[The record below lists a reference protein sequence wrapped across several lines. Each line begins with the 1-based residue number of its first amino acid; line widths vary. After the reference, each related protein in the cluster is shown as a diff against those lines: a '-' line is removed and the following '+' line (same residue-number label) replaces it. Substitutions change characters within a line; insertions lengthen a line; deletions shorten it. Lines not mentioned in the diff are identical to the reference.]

1 MRPADPFGWG
11 EHDGENRN
19 PRPGRARGFLNFM
32 ARVLPIPAFIAS
44 IAPKDAADA
53 KRLISRL
60 PAQVNAIEYRLDL
73 TDAPIPAAS
82 LLEIDSRPPILT
94 WRSLREGGAFAGP
107 AEDYR
112 RRVDEAYV
120 AGATVDVEHSS
131 GLLDS
136 PGNLPDRS
144 RVIVSLHSPFSLPA
158 DWEARLSAMRG
169 TGARAV
175 KLVAGAPD
183 LASSLRIGAMQAR
196 QPPGTVAVFPMG
208 PASPPGRILSALSGA
223 SLTYGPVDR
232 ETAAGQIPIQDLL
245 TVYEV
250 ARPRR
255 VEALFGIIGGS
266 PSRSF
271 SPRLHNAL
279 FRARGLPYLYLP
291 LPVSDFDREQPQ
303 RIDFDPQFRGFSVTQ
318 PWKLEAARAGT
329 PSEDVKRTG
338 AANTLVR
345 EERGHWRAE
354 NTDVDG
360 VFDTLADH
368 ETGEGRSAVVLGAG
382 GASRAAIVAA
392 RRLGYEVTVTSR
404 RDSEADRLAEA
415 LGVDSL
421 AWRHVLETQAD
432 LYVNATPVGWRDEDP
447 PAIPASLLE
456 ARPLVFDCV
465 YRRDGQETSTIRAAR
480 AAKCPTVDGLQM
492 LAAQAVRQAQL
503 FGVQDVTLGEVLEVL
518 DAGRAP

>member
-1 MRPADPFGWG
+1 MDRT
-11 EHDGENRN
+11 
-19 PRPGRARGFLNFM
+19 
-32 ARVLPIPAFIAS
+32 LPIPAFIAS
-44 IAPKDAADA
+44 LAPKDAADA
-53 KRLISRL
+53 TRLTSAL
-60 PAQVNAIEYRLDL
+60 PGGVNAVEYRLDL
-73 TDAPIPAAS
+73 AEVPISPAA
-82 LLEIDSRPPILT
+82 LLDVDARPAILT
-94 WRSLREGGAFAGP
+94 WRTLREGGAFAGP

-112 RRVDEAYV
+112 RRVLDAYE

-136 PGNLPDRS
+136 PSNLPDRS

-158 DWEARLSAMRG
+158 DWEARLSAMAG

-183 LASSLRIGAMQAR
+183 LASSLRIGSLQSR
-196 QPPGTVAVFPMG
+196 QPRGTVAVFPMG
-208 PASPPGRILSALSGA
+208 PASPPGRILAALSGA

-245 TVYEV
+245 SVYEI

-255 VEALFGIIGGS
+255 IEALFGIVGGS
-266 PSRSF
+266 PARSL

-279 FRARGLPYLYLP
+279 FRARELPYLYLP
-291 LPVSDFDREQPQ
+291 LPVSDFAREQPQ
-303 RIDFDPQFRGFSVTQ
+303 RIDFDPPFRGFSVTQ
-318 PWKLEAARAGT
+318 PWKLEAARAGM
-329 PSEDVKRTG
+329 PSEDVTRTG

-345 EERGHWRAE
+345 ERGHWRAE

-360 VFDTLADH
+360 VFDPLADH

-382 GASRAAIVAA
+382 GAARAAIVAA
-392 RRLGYEVTVTSR
+392 RRLGYEVAVAAR
-404 RDSEADRLAEA
+404 RDAEADRLAES

-421 AWRHVLETQAD
+421 AWSEVEQTEAD
-432 LYVNATPVGWRDEDP
+432 LYVNATPVGWHDEDP
-447 PAIPASLLE
+447 PAVPPSLLP

-465 YRRDGQETSTIRAAR
+465 YRPDGRETSTIRAAR

-503 FGVQDVTLGEVLEVL
+503 FGVEDATLLEVLEIL
-518 DAGRAP
+518 RGGGAS